1 MGLLDKLT
9 TTGTPYSYN
18 NGATPIVNPGATQ
31 LSKLHVDGNQPSYS
45 INGTNFADVNTAFQA
60 YNDGVNNMLP
70 LPSQLDL
77 DGATPPKYTD
87 SLPG

>member
-18 NGATPIVNPGATQ
+18 NGTTPITNPGATT

-45 INGTNFADVNTAFQA
+45 INGANFADVNTAFQA
-60 YNDGVNNMLP
+60 YNDGFINSLP
-70 LPSQLDL
+70 QPSQLDL

>member
-18 NGATPIVNPGATQ
+18 NGTTPITNPGATT

-60 YNDGVNNMLP
+60 YNDGVNNILP
-70 LPSQLDL
+70 QPSQLDL
-77 DGATPPKYTD
+77 NGTTPSKYID
-87 SLPG
+87 NIPG